1 MKLSEKWNLTDK
13 EWSILITFPFHI
25 SYNISSADGIV
36 NEEETIPY
44 WDLVRNTSLLDENT
58 ILVDICKDLMDQWER
73 GIDLSE
79 IYNNHLYQ
87 ENLLD
92 DDGLYNKKA
101 IIVDYYQPILNLI
114 EEVNREKVI
123 EFCVYLAWETAA
135 YFGRASNPVDERE
148 QQEFFNIFRWLN
160 INTDQYYEGN
170 KRDNYLKKINLLD

>member
-25 SYNISSADGIV
+25 SYIISSADGIV

-58 ILVDICKDLMDQWER
+58 ILVDICKELMDQWER
-73 GIDLSE
+73 GVDLSE

-87 ENLLD
+87 DNLLN

-101 IIVDYYQPILNLI
+101 I
-114 EEVNREKVI
+114 K
-123 EFCVYLAWETAA
+123 
-135 YFGRASNPVDERE
+135 S
-148 QQEFFNIFRWLN
+148 
-160 INTDQYYEGN
+160 
-170 KRDNYLKKINLLD
+170 

>member
-25 SYNISSADGIV
+25 SYIISSADGIV

-44 WDLVRNTSLLDENT
+44 QDLVRNTSLLDENT
-58 ILVDICKDLMDQWER
+58 ILVDICKELMDQWER
-73 GIDLSE
+73 GVDLSE

-87 ENLLD
+87 DNLLN

-135 YFGRASNPVDERE
+135 YFGRAANPVDERE

-160 INTDQYYEGN
+160 VDPDQYYEGN
-170 KRDNYLKKINLLD
+170 KRDIYLKKINLLD